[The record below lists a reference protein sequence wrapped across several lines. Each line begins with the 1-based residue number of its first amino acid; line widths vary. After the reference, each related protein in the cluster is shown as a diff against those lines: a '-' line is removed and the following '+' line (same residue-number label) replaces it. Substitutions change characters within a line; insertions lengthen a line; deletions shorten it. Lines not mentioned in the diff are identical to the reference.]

1 MSNSESPIVG
11 IDLGTTNSLVAVYR
25 DGRVQI
31 LEENGEALL
40 PSVVGLTVDNKLI
53 VGKTARNQ
61 LAAFPEKTI
70 ASIKR
75 RMGQAVQVQLGDQS
89 MTPQEISAIILRRL
103 KQRAE
108 SALGMEVSRAVITV
122 PAFFDENQRQ
132 ATREAGALAGLTVE
146 RIINEPTAASLVYQ
160 ASSPDRRHLMV
171 YDLGGGTFDVSVVR
185 VEAGIV
191 EVLSS
196 KGDTQLGG
204 DDFDELLAKH
214 VAKKFLNDHG
224 IDLLA
229 ESGTRWRLNRAC
241 EDAKCRLSFESQAR
255 ISEEYITQKNGQPLH
270 LDITIDRQEY
280 EQLIFPL
287 LERTID
293 CVGTALRDSG
303 VVQTQLDDIVLVGGS
318 TRTPLVHRLLRER
331 LQREPKWSV
340 NPDLAVALGAAMQGA
355 MLQGTNVGPVLV
367 DVTTH
372 TLGIAAVSMR
382 NGYPELNFSPILRR
396 NTPLPARY
404 EEVFYKMSSQQQK
417 IEIEVYQGESEVLSE
432 NRRIGSFF
440 LEDLNT
446 SDTQSK
452 EILVRFQLTLD
463 GLLQVTATEKDSK
476 KSKSLTID
484 NALTRLSQTSDP
496 NRSEAGLLE
505 PFPFDESDF
514 GEVLGSTEE
523 GGFVEGFETGEASEL
538 EQLDETHR
546 VDPAAPGAKRS
557 KLLDQA
563 RSLLSKLDEGSAKD
577 LSSLLKKFEIAQ
589 AANDITALE
598 RLEFELDDLLFYLS
612 D

>member
-1 MSNSESPIVG
+1 
-11 IDLGTTNSLVAVYR
+11 
-25 DGRVQI
+25 
-31 LEENGEALL
+31 
-40 PSVVGLTVDNKLI
+40 
-53 VGKTARNQ
+53 
-61 LAAFPEKTI
+61 
-70 ASIKR
+70 
-75 RMGQAVQVQLGDQS
+75 
-89 MTPQEISAIILRRL
+89 
-103 KQRAE
+103 
-108 SALGMEVSRAVITV
+108 
-122 PAFFDENQRQ
+122 
-132 ATREAGALAGLTVE
+132 
-146 RIINEPTAASLVYQ
+146 
-160 ASSPDRRHLMV
+160 
-171 YDLGGGTFDVSVVR
+171 
-185 VEAGIV
+185 
-191 EVLSS
+191 
-196 KGDTQLGG
+196 
-204 DDFDELLAKH
+204 
-214 VAKKFLNDHG
+214 
-224 IDLLA
+224 
-229 ESGTRWRLNRAC
+229 
-241 EDAKCRLSFESQAR
+241 
-255 ISEEYITQKNGQPLH
+255 
-270 LDITIDRQEY
+270 
-280 EQLIFPL
+280 
-287 LERTID
+287 
-293 CVGTALRDSG
+293 
-303 VVQTQLDDIVLVGGS
+303 
-318 TRTPLVHRLLRER
+318 
-331 LQREPKWSV
+331 V

-372 TLGIAAVSMR
+372 TLGIAAVSML

-417 IEIEVYQGESEVLSE
+417 IKIEVYQGESEVLLE
-432 NRRIGSFF
+432 NRKIGSFV
-440 LEDLNT
+440 LDDLDT